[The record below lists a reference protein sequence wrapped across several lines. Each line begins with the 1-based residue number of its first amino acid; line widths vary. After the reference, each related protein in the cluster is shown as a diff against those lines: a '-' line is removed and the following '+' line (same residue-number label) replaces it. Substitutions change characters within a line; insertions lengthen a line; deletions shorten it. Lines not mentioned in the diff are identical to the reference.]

1 MSGSLET
8 VALAGNPNAGKTTL
22 FNALT
27 GSAQRTGNYAG
38 VTVALKSGEF
48 FTPHGKKLRLVD
60 LPGCYSLDSGS
71 PDQELA
77 RNALMGEVDG
87 EPRPD
92 IVVCVVDAS
101 NLERHLVLTLQVIE
115 LGLPVVVALNMVD
128 MAEKAGLRLDPAK
141 LSEELGV
148 PVVPVQANANK
159 GIVELKQ
166 ALRHPFPPAAETPWK
181 GATEEESG
189 ERRRALALR
198 ICEVAARRPDGHMST
213 LSDKLDQWL
222 LHPVIGW
229 VAFFVIML
237 LLFWSIFSFASIPMD
252 AIESGKDWLG
262 TQAEAW
268 MTAKAVNPDLVS
280 LVKDGIIEGVGSVVV
295 FLPQIVLLFFFIGLL
310 ESSGYMAR
318 AAFLMDGL
326 MGKAGLS
333 GKAFLPLF
341 SSYACAIPG
350 IMATRTIDSAKER
363 LVTIFVAPWMSCS
376 ARLPV
381 YLVLVPL
388 LLGGK
393 GGFTQALVFFGVYSL
408 GTLTAFIV
416 ARVLRGKLGP
426 DQEVKH
432 FMLELPPY
440 RAPQW
445 SYVFRHV
452 AGRAGAFLQK
462 AGTVILAISVL
473 MWAAQTYP
481 KKEGTE
487 DKGELLDYSAM
498 GRVGH
503 LTEPLVKPLGLDW
516 RGGTAILTSFAA
528 REVFVTS
535 MAQLFHV
542 DEGED
547 DEATQANL
555 RDRLASETWDDG
567 RPMFTIPAVL
577 SLLVFF
583 IYALQCLATCAVV
596 ARESG
601 SWKWAAGQFL
611 FMSGF
616 AYVAALIVFQV
627 SSIFIK

>member
-27 GSAQRTGNYAG
+27 GSAQHTGNYAG
-38 VTVALKSGEF
+38 VTVDRKAGEM
-48 FTPHGKKLRLVD
+48 FTPHGTKLRVVD
-60 LPGCYSLDSGS
+60 LPGCYSLDGGS
-71 PDQELA
+71 PDQEIA
-77 RNALMGEVDG
+77 RKILMGEMEG

-92 IVVCVVDAS
+92 LVLCVVDSS

-115 LGLPVVVALNMVD
+115 TGVPVVVALNMVD
-128 MAEKAGLRLDPAK
+128 VAEKAGLRLDPAK

-148 PVVPVQANANK
+148 PVVPVQANAGK

-166 ALRHPFPPAAETPWK
+166 ALRHPFPPAADTPWK
-181 GATEEESG
+181 SGAEEQIG
-189 ERRRALALR
+189 DRRRALVLR
-198 ICEVAARRPDGHMST
+198 ICEVAARRPDGHTST
-213 LSDKLDQWL
+213 ISDKLDRWL

-229 VAFFVIML
+229 VAFIGIML
-237 LLFWSIFSFASIPMD
+237 LIFWSIFSFASIPMGW
-252 AIESGKDWLG
+252 IESLQGLLADKVTESMADG
-262 TQAEAW
+262 
-268 MTAKAVNPDLVS
+268 DLRS
-280 LVKDGIIEGVGSVVV
+280 LLVDGIIGGVGSVVV

-318 AAFLMDGL
+318 AAFMMDGL

-333 GKAFLPLF
+333 GKSFLPLF

-350 IMATRTIDSAKER
+350 VMATRTIDSAKER

-388 LLGGK
+388 LLGSE
-393 GGFTQALVFFGVYSL
+393 GGLIQALVFFGIYAL
-408 GTLTAFIV
+408 GTLTALIV
-416 ARVLRGKLGP
+416 ARILRGKLGP
-426 DQEVKH
+426 DEVKKH

-440 RAPQW
+440 RLPQW

-452 AGRAGAFLQK
+452 GGRAWAFLQK
-462 AGTVILAISVL
+462 AGTVIFAICIIL
-473 MWAAQTYP
+473 WAIQTYP
-481 KKEGTE
+481 KSGSE
-487 DKGELLDYSAM
+487 DPAEQLDHSIL
-498 GRVGH
+498 GRIGH
-503 LTEPLVKPLGLDW
+503 VTEPLVKPLGLDW

-528 REVFVTS
+528 REVFVSS
-535 MAQLFHV
+535 MTQLFHV
-542 DEGED
+542 EEGET
-547 DEATQANL
+547 DEETWTSL
-555 RDRLASETWDDG
+555 RGRLAEEKWPDG

-583 IYALQCLATCAVV
+583 IYALQCLPTSAVV

-601 SWKWAAGQFL
+601 SWKWAVGQFA
-611 FMSGF
+611 FMSAF
-616 AYVAALIVFQV
+616 AWVAAFIVYRIALLF
-627 SSIFIK
+627 F